1 MSLPPLVLLRDI
13 HRVDD
18 LLTNYD
24 GKGSVPPPDQPGER
38 ARPGRNSQDGDMFFV
53 GPVLFVLDLHI
64 VHERWGSSS
73 NPSLNG
79 QLYYPADIDR
89 PLNEAA
95 ADKIMK
101 YRTDYLE

>member
-1 MSLPPLVLLRDI
+1 MMPLHTD
-13 HRVDD
+13 
-18 LLTNYD
+18 
-24 GKGSVPPPDQPGER
+24 
-38 ARPGRNSQDGDMFFV
+38 
-53 GPVLFVLDLHI
+53 
-64 VHERWGSSS
+64 